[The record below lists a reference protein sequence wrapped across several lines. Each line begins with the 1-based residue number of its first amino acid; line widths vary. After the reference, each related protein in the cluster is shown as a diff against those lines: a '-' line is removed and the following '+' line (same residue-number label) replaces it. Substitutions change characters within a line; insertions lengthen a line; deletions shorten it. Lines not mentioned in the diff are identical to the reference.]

1 MGPVTMKVEHTFENK
16 PKRQEDEGVSNAS
29 GNTYGIKFDGEILSI
44 HLSRYG
50 RVYHVWPKFQC
61 KKMSTNSL
69 QWARLTYG
77 KIHLNSGLVD
87 FFDGLDELLPRFDK
101 EIMLK
106 YFSPIALS
114 EKDEDGY
121 YLWNPD
127 DNRLLT
133 SWYRDNKQGIKEACN
148 GFINTIPSE
157 VRNEA
162 AAFTCGYIA
171 GNQWFLIK
179 QSQLYPSFIEL
190 MRANP
195 ALAYTFAHRKVL
207 GLKTKRLG
215 KKDTERLLAGK
226 HRKIAA
232 YLGLGDSNAIVH
244 ILKKIPASACI
255 RHRMQGLLK
264 KLSRKELWKT
274 LMHLETID
282 EPVLDLY
289 GSLGNY
295 PRYFVP
301 SKNFIEDVA
310 AHFPTNGSRFG
321 RHDEIWNDCL
331 RPLFNVFYYLEDERH
346 EFNSMTELRNKYE
359 RVIEILRRDDLPA
372 REHKYPTPPIP
383 GSNMIEPVVNR
394 RELYEEGFD
403 QRNCIYSYDADILAG
418 KRYVYR
424 VLEPERATLSLR
436 KVRGGWGK
444 RRAEWV
450 IEEIKTR
457 ANAQPSPETIVAA
470 REWFGSAASS
480 S

>member
-1 MGPVTMKVEHTFENK
+1 
-16 PKRQEDEGVSNAS
+16 
-29 GNTYGIKFDGEILSI
+29 
-44 HLSRYG
+44 
-50 RVYHVWPKFQC
+50 
-61 KKMSTNSL
+61 
-69 QWARLTYG
+69 
-77 KIHLNSGLVD
+77 
-87 FFDGLDELLPRFDK
+87 
-101 EIMLK
+101 
-106 YFSPIALS
+106 
-114 EKDEDGY
+114 
-121 YLWNPD
+121 
-127 DNRLLT
+127 
-133 SWYRDNKQGIKEACN
+133 
-148 GFINTIPSE
+148 
-157 VRNEA
+157 
-162 AAFTCGYIA
+162 
-171 GNQWFLIK
+171 
-179 QSQLYPSFIEL
+179 
-190 MRANP
+190 
-195 ALAYTFAHRKVL
+195 
-207 GLKTKRLG
+207 
-215 KKDTERLLAGK
+215 
-226 HRKIAA
+226 
-232 YLGLGDSNAIVH
+232 
-244 ILKKIPASACI
+244 
-255 RHRMQGLLK
+255 MQGLLK

-346 EFNSMTELRNKYE
+346 EFNSMAELRNKYE
-359 RVIEILRRDDLPA
+359 RVIEILRREDLPA

-383 GSNMIEPVVNR
+383 GSSMIEPVVNR

-403 QRNCIYSYDADILAG
+403 QTNCIYSYDADILAG

-470 REWFGSAASS
+470 REWFGSAAGSS
-480 S
+480 